1 MSACK
6 KSTLFHNSFVKYKK
20 IYIIPHFIHRILL
33 FKKSCNL
40 TDKRKNKLHRYYSSF
55 NEGIFKE
62 DLGNNLQDNSITKYS
77 YYQFIFFEILKKCA
91 SIKKYIPKLN
101 YNPFMVKHL
110 RQATMHSQNE
120 VDAQRYSVKNV
131 FLEILENSQENTCA
145 RVSFLMKL

>member
-1 MSACK
+1 M
-6 KSTLFHNSFVKYKK
+6 
-20 IYIIPHFIHRILL
+20 I
-33 FKKSCNL
+33 
-40 TDKRKNKLHRYYSSF
+40 DKRKNKLHRYYSSF

-62 DLGNNLQDNSITKYS
+62 DLGNNLQDNNITKYS
-77 YYQFIFFEILKKCA
+77 YHQFIFFEILKKCA

-101 YNPFMVKHL
+101 YNPVMVKHL
-110 RQATMHSQNE
+110 RQATMHSQTE